1 MNSINW
7 SKFLESVIE
16 LQPEWSTRPGASEG
30 DLAALEKHL
39 GVNLPPS
46 YRSFLELSNGF
57 DSPKYHVQSFLG
69 TEEIEWFS
77 VANYKW
83 ADMYGGP
90 DSGMED
96 LMGDLFGMLQISHSH
111 EAVILLNPAAIND
124 DGDWQAVLF
133 ASWVP
138 GVERFDSLQEF
149 LGTSFGTSSPN
160 VNDPSNFSP
169 ELILA
174 NLDLAPHFWAT
185 KTREH
190 YLEQIKSPSIRKR
203 KQAINALAFHQRD
216 EDIEA
221 ITACLVD
228 EDESVQISA
237 AIFLTKFS
245 SNLAYDPLAKAIQEG
260 PIDLKLEAAESL
272 LAMKQKLSAQS
283 VNSIAPA
290 LQDTTDR
297 AYKCSRILGKV
308 ENVEA
313 IEPLAN
319 AVRFWVTHSGYVG
332 LNPVGTIQV
341 DLALHREPA
350 LNAIKGLLSD
360 EHHLVR
366 KHGVEA
372 LARLDSMDAT
382 KLLIKAS
389 RDQNKLVR
397 ERATEILKDRKP
409 PGFFD
414 WLKRS

>member
-1 MNSINW
+1 MNSIDW
-7 SKFLESVIE
+7 FKFLESAIE
-16 LQPEWSTRPGASEG
+16 LQPDWSMQPGASAD
-30 DLAALEKHL
+30 DLNALEMHL
-39 GVNLPPS
+39 GTSLPPS
-46 YRSFLELSNGF
+46 YRSFLKASNGL
-57 DSPKYHVQSFLG
+57 DTPNYHVQSFLG
-69 TEEIEWFS
+69 TKEIEWFS

-90 DSGMED
+90 ESGMED
-96 LMGDLFGMLQISHSH
+96 LMGDLFGMLQISQSH

-149 LGTSFGTSSPN
+149 LGTSFGASSPN
-160 VNDPSNFSP
+160 VSDPSNFSP

-190 YLEQIKSPSIRKR
+190 YLEQIKSPSIRER
-203 KQAINALAFHQRD
+203 KQAINALAFHQCVD
-216 EDIEA
+216 DIAA
-221 ITACLVD
+221 IAACLVD
-228 EDESVQISA
+228 EDESVQIAA
-237 AIFLTKFS
+237 AIFLSKFNS
-245 SNLAYDPLAKAIQEG
+245 ELAYDTLVKAIQEG

-308 ENVEA
+308 DNVEA

-319 AVRFWVTHSGYVG
+319 AVRFWVRHSGYVG
-332 LNPVGTIQV
+332 LNPVVTIQV

-366 KHGVEA
+366 KHAVEA
-372 LARLDSMDAT
+372 LSRLDSMDAT

-389 RDQNKLVR
+389 RDQNELVR
-397 ERATEILKDRKP
+397 KRASEILKDRKP
-409 PGFFD
+409 PGFLD
-414 WLKRS
+414 WLKR